1 MKTPMFRVQTF
12 SPPVTVTV
20 AEIAGIIVEDGGV
33 VDVNSGEVLPGDV
46 INFDFIITNT
56 GNDTTRITIPTPV
69 ITGPGTFT
77 AGSATVIAVNGT
89 ALGVPVSI
97 PTGGAETRNTAAT
110 NDLDLGDITIT
121 GLTGSEA
128 LAPDQ
133 TITVRVPVTVNALAA
148 SGATIAVRL
157 GDTVGN
163 DNVEATTQNQES
175 SIADGANDN
184 EVRTIDNNDGQTDEA
199 AGTPANGEREA
210 SRFQDILVGATA
222 QAFPTLLKTNAG
234 IVDNGATPLTPTPN
248 NLTDDYITYNLGLE
262 ILGAAPAN
270 TSGVTAGDIGPY
282 YDRTTDAVPAV
293 GATGISVNGSSVNV
307 ILISDAIP
315 ANTKL
320 NQASGTPLA
329 PTNWVAVYT
338 TDSLTTTN
346 ANDATWLTFA
356 ATPLANQAAANA
368 VTRVGFIY
376 VGADNTANTN
386 ADNSISI
393 ASGTVNI
400 TGFSFTV
407 RTSGVTVDP
416 TTIANIA
423 QVFGTTDGDQND
435 DPANDNEVYDESGDD
450 DPANFNDDGT
460 PNTNDTDGTA
470 QREDIDNGVANP
482 SANGIDNDNDNTG
495 SGADGEDN
503 VVTLA
508 TPGSILNDP
517 EGQPA
522 AVGVNDNTDDFTNQ
536 STPVPASTAP
546 GTTINPEP
554 ITFTNT
560 INNPGSTNLT
570 NILLVPDTFEPTA
583 TDAGLDGF
591 FDTIAA
597 AALTVPG
604 NPGNGGGTTL
614 VPYGTTVSIS
624 FNGDTALYTYTDLA
638 TDNFVYTSGT
648 AIRIPTLPAGGSV
661 DYTVTVNL
669 PANTPLSTDSSLH
682 GGSVTDRGIGF
693 DVPIYA
699 FVDTN
704 GNSRPDQTDVNAGT
718 GYNRT
723 IDRVY
728 TGYLR
733 LVKEQRLLE
742 ADGTTQVIGFTT
754 GTLTPTDLQPGRI
767 IEYRITYAN
776 VSVAPAGSDNVTLN
790 ANPIDIRENGSLNTA
805 NTAAATPTGNNWA
818 QGPSV
823 TGAPGNT
830 TTNLFTSHVIGGA
843 SATFGNITYDG
854 GLTEQSGTTQA
865 TDVIEYINAITVD
878 IIPGQS
884 GVFTFQRQLN

>member
-1 MKTPMFRVQTF
+1 M
-12 SPPVTVTV
+12 
-20 AEIAGIIVEDGGV
+20 
-33 VDVNSGEVLPGDV
+33 
-46 INFDFIITNT
+46 
-56 GNDTTRITIPTPV
+56 
-69 ITGPGTFT
+69 
-77 AGSATVIAVNGT
+77 
-89 ALGVPVSI
+89 
-97 PTGGAETRNTAAT
+97 
-110 NDLDLGDITIT
+110 
-121 GLTGSEA
+121 
-128 LAPDQ
+128 
-133 TITVRVPVTVNALAA
+133 
-148 SGATIAVRL
+148 
-157 GDTVGN
+157 
-163 DNVEATTQNQES
+163 
-175 SIADGANDN
+175 
-184 EVRTIDNNDGQTDEA
+184 
-199 AGTPANGEREA
+199 
-210 SRFQDILVGATA
+210 
-222 QAFPTLLKTNAG
+222 
-234 IVDNGATPLTPTPN
+234 
-248 NLTDDYITYNLGLE
+248 
-262 ILGAAPAN
+262 
-270 TSGVTAGDIGPY
+270 
-282 YDRTTDAVPAV
+282 
-293 GATGISVNGSSVNV
+293 
-307 ILISDAIP
+307 ISDAIP

-320 NQASGTPLA
+320 NQASGTPSA

-338 TDSLTTTN
+338 TNDPLTTN
-346 ANDATWLTFA
+346 ANDATWLTFT
-356 ATPLANQAAANA
+356 ATPLANQTAADA

-376 VGADNTANTN
+376 VGTDNTASTN

-393 ASGTVNI
+393 AAGTVNI

-416 TTIANIA
+416 TTIADIA
-423 QVFGTTDGDQND
+423 QVFGTTNGDKDANG
-435 DPANDNEVYDESGDD
+435 DPSDDNEVYDESGDD

-546 GTTINPEP
+546 GTTINPDP

-570 NILLVPDTFEPTA
+570 DILLVPDTFEPTA
-583 TDAGLDGF
+583 TDAGVDGF

-624 FNGDTALYTYTDLA
+624 FNGDTALYTYTDLVV

-669 PANTPLSTDSSLH
+669 PANTPLSTDSSRH
-682 GGSVTDRGIGF
+682 GVSVTDRGIGF

-742 ADGTTQVIGFTT
+742 ADGTTVVEPFVTT
-754 GTLTPTDLQPGRI
+754 PLT
-767 IEYRITYAN
+767 
-776 VSVAPAGSDNVTLN
+776 S
-790 ANPIDIRENGSLNTA
+790 
-805 NTAAATPTGNNWA
+805 
-818 QGPSV
+818 
-823 TGAPGNT
+823 
-830 TTNLFTSHVIGGA
+830 
-843 SATFGNITYDG
+843 
-854 GLTEQSGTTQA
+854 
-865 TDVIEYINAITVD
+865 
-878 IIPGQS
+878 
-884 GVFTFQRQLN
+884 